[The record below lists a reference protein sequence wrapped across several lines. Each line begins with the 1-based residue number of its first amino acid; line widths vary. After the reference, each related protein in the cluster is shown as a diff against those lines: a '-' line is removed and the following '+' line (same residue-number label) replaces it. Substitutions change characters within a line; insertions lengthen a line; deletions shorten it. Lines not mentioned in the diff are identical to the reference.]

1 MKKVII
7 AVFFLAASLP
17 ILAQKPI
24 EKGLQSISQQ
34 AAKASINFLASDEL
48 EGREAG
54 TRGGQIAGEY
64 IVSLLRMMN
73 ISPLGDSY
81 YQPFDTY
88 RIERQKK
95 GKWQV
100 NPDSIALLKS
110 GVHKRLKLNNIL
122 GKIEGKRSDEYVIV
136 GAHYDHVGMD
146 PALEGDCIYNGAD
159 DNASG
164 VSAVLQLAKAFL
176 ASGQQPERTII
187 FAFWDGEEIGL
198 LGSSYFV
205 QSCPFIQSVKGYL
218 NYDMIGRN
226 TDEAKPQLV
235 DYFYTES
242 HPAFGEWLK
251 NDIKKYDLK
260 LEPIY
265 HAWDKPV
272 GGSDNGSF
280 AKVGIPIIWY
290 HTNAHPDYHQPS
302 DEASRIN
309 WDKVVEITKASFLNL
324 WKLANDKSY

>member
-1 MKKVII
+1 MKKLII
-7 AVFFLAASLP
+7 AILFLIATLP
-17 ILAQKPI
+17 IIAQKPL
-24 EKGLQSISQQ
+24 EKGLQSISMQS
-34 AAKASINFLASDEL
+34 AKASINFLASDEL

-54 TRGGQIAGEY
+54 TRGGRVAAEY
-64 IVSLLRMMN
+64 IVSMLRMIN

-81 YQPFDTY
+81 YQPFDAY

-100 NPDSIALLKS
+100 NPDSVALIKS
-110 GVHKRLKLNNIL
+110 GVHKCLHLKNIL
-122 GKIEGKRSDEYVIV
+122 GKIEGKRTDEFVIV
-136 GAHYDHVGMD
+136 GAHYDHIGMD
-146 PALEGDCIYNGAD
+146 PTLVGDCIYNGAD

-164 VSAVLQLAKAFL
+164 VSAVLQMVKAFL
-176 ASGQQPERTII
+176 ASGEKPERTII
-187 FAFWDGEEIGL
+187 FAFWDGEELGE

-205 QSCPFIQSVKGYL
+205 QSCPFIQSIKGYL

-226 TDEAKPQLV
+226 TNETKPLLV

-242 HPAFGEWLK
+242 HPAFGDWLK
-251 NDIKKYDLK
+251 NDIKKYNLK

-280 AKVGIPIIWY
+280 AKAGIPIIWY
-290 HTNAHPDYHQPS
+290 HTNGHPDYHQPS
-302 DEASRIN
+302 DHADKLN
-309 WDKVVEITKASFLNL
+309 WEKLVEITKASFLNL
-324 WKLANDKSY
+324 WKLANEKDY